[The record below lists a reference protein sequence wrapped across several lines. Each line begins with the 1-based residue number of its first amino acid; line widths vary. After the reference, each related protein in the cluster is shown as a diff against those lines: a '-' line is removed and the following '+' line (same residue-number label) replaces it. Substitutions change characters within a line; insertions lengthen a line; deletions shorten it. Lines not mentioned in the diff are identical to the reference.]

1 MSGERLSPRDLART
15 AELIRALDS
24 ELRLSILLLLDSGER
39 VVHEMVDELGKS
51 QPLISQHLRVLKSAG
66 LVDSRRAGREG
77 IYSLA
82 EPAVIDIILRLAS
95 LSATGDVDRR
105 RIAGL
110 ISRRGMRF
118 ASGSGSAAIV
128 DPPAAV
134 RPAQD
139 PGLVPRT
146 PKPRRD

>member
-1 MSGERLSPRDLART
+1 MSSERLSPRDLTCA

-39 VVHEMVDELGKS
+39 VVHEMVAELGRS

-66 LVDSRRAGREG
+66 LVESRRAGREAV
-77 IYSLA
+77 YSLA
-82 EPAVIDIILRLAS
+82 QPAIIGIILRLAA
-95 LSATGDVDRR
+95 LRATEELDSR
-105 RIAGL
+105 RIAVL
-110 ISRRGMRF
+110 IAQRDTPR
-118 ASGSGSAAIV
+118 ASGSGAAAIV

-134 RPAQD
+134 RPAVD
-139 PGLVPRT
+139 PGLAPRT

>member
-1 MSGERLSPRDLART
+1 MSGENLTARDLERP

-24 ELRLSILLLLDSGER
+24 ELRLSILLLLDTGDK

-66 LVDSRRAGREG
+66 LVESRRAGREVV
-77 IYSLA
+77 YSLA
-82 EPAVIDIILRLAS
+82 EPAIIGIILRLAA
-95 LSATGDVDRR
+95 LGATGELDRR
-105 RIAGL
+105 RLDAMIAQRDTPL
-110 ISRRGMRF
+110 
-118 ASGSGSAAIV
+118 ASGSGAAAIV

-134 RPAQD
+134 RPEQD
-139 PGLVPRT
+139 PGLAPRT

>member
-1 MSGERLSPRDLART
+1 MSSERLSPRDLTRA

-39 VVHEMVDELGKS
+39 VVHEMVAELGRS

-66 LVDSRRAGREG
+66 LVESRRAGREAV
-77 IYSLA
+77 YSLA
-82 EPAVIDIILRLAS
+82 QPAIIGIILRLAA
-95 LSATGDVDRR
+95 LRATEELDSR
-105 RIAGL
+105 RIAVL
-110 ISRRGMRF
+110 IAQRDTPH
-118 ASGSGSAAIV
+118 ASGGGAAAIV

-134 RPAQD
+134 RPAVD
-139 PGLVPRT
+139 PGLAPRT